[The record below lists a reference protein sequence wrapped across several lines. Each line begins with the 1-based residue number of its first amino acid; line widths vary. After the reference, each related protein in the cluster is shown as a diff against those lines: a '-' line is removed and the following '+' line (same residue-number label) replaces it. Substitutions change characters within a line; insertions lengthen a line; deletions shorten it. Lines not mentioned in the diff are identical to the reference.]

1 MKKTILKKRSEAVKR
16 FLAGEDPKSIC
27 TSLRRSKAW
36 LYKWVKRHNPEDS
49 AWCQDQ
55 SKQPHISPH
64 RTTKETE
71 EIVKMV
77 RLSLYNKDLFCGDQA
92 ILWELEDM
100 QIQPLPS
107 LRTINRILN
116 RHGLTHRRTGR
127 YEPKGKP
134 YPELPALVPNQTHQM
149 DLVGP
154 CYLHGPIRF
163 YSLNAVDVSIN
174 RCGIQ
179 PAPSR
184 SSQSILDALW
194 TVWKRM
200 GIPENI
206 QLDNDMAFYGSA
218 AHPRGMGVLIRL
230 CLLHGVQPWVIPI
243 SEPWR
248 NGVVEKFNDHY
259 RQKFLDKIIITSEDE
274 LRKESLLY
282 ENKHNSTYR
291 YSKLKGK
298 TPLDAL
304 AHLGSNLVFPNG
316 VQPPRH
322 PLEKPESGHYH
333 LVRFIRSDLKL
344 NIFGEFFP
352 APPETQYEYVVATVD
367 VKEQKL
373 KLYLDNNQV
382 EEYEYRIK

>member
-16 FLAGEDPKSIC
+16 YLADEPPRSIC
-27 TSLRRSKAW
+27 SSLRKSKAW
-36 LYKWVKRHNPEDS
+36 LYKWVKRFHVGDS

-55 SKQPHISPH
+55 SKQPHLSPN
-64 RTTKETE
+64 RTTEEIE

-92 ILWELEDM
+92 IFWELEHM

-107 LRTINRILN
+107 LRTINRILS

-127 YEPKGKP
+127 YEPKGKL
-134 YPELPALVPNQTHQM
+134 YPQLPALVPNQTHQM

-154 CYLHGPIRF
+154 CYLQGPLRF
-163 YSLNAVDVSIN
+163 YSLNTVDVSIN

-179 PAPSR
+179 PTLSR

-194 TVWKRM
+194 AVWKRM
-200 GIPENI
+200 GIPQNI
-206 QLDNDMAFYGSA
+206 QVDNDMAFYGSA
-218 AHPRGMGVLIRL
+218 AHPRGMGALIRL
-230 CLLHGVQPWVIPI
+230 CLLYGVQLWFIPI

-259 RQKFLDKIIITSEDE
+259 RQKFLKKTTMTSVNE
-274 LRKESLLY
+274 LQQASLVY
-282 ENKHNSTYR
+282 ENKHNSSYR

-298 TPLDAL
+298 TPLAAL
-304 AHLGSNLVFPNG
+304 AHSEQNLVFPN
-316 VQPPRH
+316 PAEAPRH
-322 PLEKPESGHYH
+322 PLEKPESGRYH
-333 LVRFIRSDLKL
+333 HVRFIRSDLRL

-367 VKEQKL
+367 VKERKL
-373 KLYLDNNQV
+373 KLFLGINQV
-382 EEYEYRIK
+382 EEYRYD